1 MENYF
6 YVIIKSWI
14 ELVTRKL
21 KLILKEEQKCA
32 ILILSNKQNVF
43 AILPTGY
50 GKSIVYTVTP
60 LILDEVRS
68 IH

>member
-1 MENYF
+1 M
-6 YVIIKSWI
+6 
-14 ELVTRKL
+14 ELVTSKL

-32 ILILSNKQNVF
+32 IVNLCNKKNVF